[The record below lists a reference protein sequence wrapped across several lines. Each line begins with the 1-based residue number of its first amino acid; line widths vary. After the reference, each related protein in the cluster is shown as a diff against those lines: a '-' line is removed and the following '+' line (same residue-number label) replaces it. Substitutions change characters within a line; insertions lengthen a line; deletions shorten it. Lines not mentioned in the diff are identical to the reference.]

1 MVNNLSIS
9 DRFLHFLREKK
20 ISQIEFTQLTGIPQP
35 TLSRFIA
42 GKVKSP
48 KAELII
54 ALADNFPK
62 LNLRWL
68 LIGEGEMF
76 TSNNE
81 ITIQELSD
89 KLDLKENENESLR
102 IELIKAKD
110 KIIELLE
117 K

>member
-1 MVNNLSIS
+1 MNNLSIS

-35 TLSRFIA
+35 TLSRFIT

-54 ALADNFPK
+54 ALANNFPE

-68 LIGEGEMF
+68 LIGEDEMF
-76 TSNNE
+76 ISNNE
-81 ITIQELSD
+81 MSIQQLSD
-89 KLDLKENENESLR
+89 KLALNEKENEHLKM
-102 IELIKAKD
+102 ELMKAKD
-110 KIIELLE
+110 KIIELLS
-117 K
+117 